1 LYIDGECRD
10 KNNKLVAN
18 PGVPSLSARFEPGMP
33 DSPLVE
39 VFVEAVVTVKARICV
54 NGEKIAGDLPG

>member
-1 LYIDGECRD
+1 
-10 KNNKLVAN
+10 
-18 PGVPSLSARFEPGMP
+18 MP